1 MNKNK
6 NKKPITKLVEKIYP
20 TTTTA
25 AVSLLN
31 ILTEVVFSK
40 YSILAIGRGVF
51 FRNSYSSRSSGGEWW
66 KHFGLFGVIGRYIV

>member
-20 TTTTA
+20 TTTTTAA

-51 FRNSYSSRSSGGEWW
+51 FRNS
-66 KHFGLFGVIGRYIV
+66 